1 MKNVKIALID
11 GTTYRAT
18 NIGEIVNKFGRP
30 LKGGDSGTGLFITI
44 VIGKKKLKRTTIARI
59 VWEAFNGP
67 IPKGQY
73 VCHKDGNYK
82 NNHLSNLTLASKT
95 HSKRSSSFT
104 KAPNRAVLH
113 PVYAIKYEKLNVN
126 DSKSTRTNTRKS
138 L

>member
-1 MKNVKIALID
+1 MKNVKMALIE

-30 LKGGDSGTGLFITI
+30 LKGGDSGSGLFITI
-44 VIGKKKLKRTTIARI
+44 VIGNKNLKRTTIARL

-73 VCHKDGNYK
+73 ICHKDGNYK
-82 NNHLSNLTLASKT
+82 NNRLSNLTLASRT
-95 HSKRSSSFT
+95 RSKRSSSFI

-113 PVYAIKYEKLNVN
+113 PVYAIKYEKLEIINEN
-126 DSKSTRTNTRKS
+126 SSSRNYTRK
-138 L
+138 

>member
-1 MKNVKIALID
+1 MKNIKIALIE

-44 VIGKKKLKRTTIARI
+44 VIGKNKLKRTTIARL

-82 NNHLSNLTLASKT
+82 NNYLSNLTLASKT
-95 HSKRSSSFT
+95 RSKKSSSFI

-113 PVYAIKYEKLNVN
+113 PVYAIKYEKLEIINEN
-126 DSKSTRTNTRKS
+126 SSSRNYTRK
-138 L
+138 

>member
-1 MKNVKIALID
+1 MKNVKIALIE

-44 VIGKKKLKRTTIARI
+44 VIGKNKLKRTTIARL

-82 NNHLSNLTLASKT
+82 NNYLSNLTLTSNTRSK
-95 HSKRSSSFT
+95 KSSSFI

-113 PVYAIKYEKLNVN
+113 PVYAIKYEKLEIINEN
-126 DSKSTRTNTRKS
+126 SSSRNYTRK
-138 L
+138 